1 MAVALVERE
10 RLGRSGRHWRIEPFN
25 ELGELFD
32 DGGVVVVGMLADEFD
47 HLAIAVGRLS
57 VVAAHLVHHSEPIPA
72 VVHVGEADQQVAC
85 GRLGLVELG
94 GADELHHGIGGG
106 IELVL
111 MGVFL
116 LGHPEARGDL
126 CHQFIAGRRCAAAG
140 SWRWAA
146 ARSSRRARAS
156 TRAARSAAASL
167 ARQHF
172 LYLLPLP
179 QGQGSLRPGFDLGL
193 AMVVGTVEAGEDASL
208 YRDLLADATFHQL
221 LLACDADLADA
232 ARAGRCALCG
242 GALHSA
248 CYPRKPRGRPCRLGP
263 EHDRR
268 FSFCCAVD
276 GCRSRATPPSLRFLG
291 RKVYLAAIVVL
302 VAILRHGVTTSRMER
317 LSQAVGV
324 DRRTVERW
332 RRWWRERFTSTPF
345 WRVAR
350 ATFMPPID
358 HERVPASLL
367 ERFTGD
373 NADRLIALL
382 RFIGPVTGGRVHV

>member
-1 MAVALVERE
+1 
-10 RLGRSGRHWRIEPFN
+10 
-25 ELGELFD
+25 
-32 DGGVVVVGMLADEFD
+32 
-47 HLAIAVGRLS
+47 
-57 VVAAHLVHHSEPIPA
+57 
-72 VVHVGEADQQVAC
+72 
-85 GRLGLVELG
+85 
-94 GADELHHGIGGG
+94 
-106 IELVL
+106 
-111 MGVFL
+111 
-116 LGHPEARGDL
+116 
-126 CHQFIAGRRCAAAG
+126 
-140 SWRWAA
+140 
-146 ARSSRRARAS
+146 
-156 TRAARSAAASL
+156 
-167 ARQHF
+167 
-172 LYLLPLP
+172 
-179 QGQGSLRPGFDLGL
+179 
-193 AMVVGTVEAGEDASL
+193 MVVGTVEAGEDASL

-276 GCRSRATPPSLRFLG
+276 GCRSRATPPTLRFLG

>member
-1 MAVALVERE
+1 M
-10 RLGRSGRHWRIEPFN
+10 
-25 ELGELFD
+25 
-32 DGGVVVVGMLADEFD
+32 
-47 HLAIAVGRLS
+47 
-57 VVAAHLVHHSEPIPA
+57 
-72 VVHVGEADQQVAC
+72 
-85 GRLGLVELG
+85 
-94 GADELHHGIGGG
+94 
-106 IELVL
+106 
-111 MGVFL
+111 
-116 LGHPEARGDL
+116 
-126 CHQFIAGRRCAAAG
+126 
-140 SWRWAA
+140 
-146 ARSSRRARAS
+146 
-156 TRAARSAAASL
+156 
-167 ARQHF
+167 
-172 LYLLPLP
+172 YLLPLP

-221 LLACDADLADA
+221 LLACDGDLADA
-232 ARAGRCALCG
+232 ARAERCVLCG

-248 CYPRKPRGRPCRLGP
+248 GYPRKPRGRPCRLGP